1 MIATNFLKKID
12 RFQKVFLEKTFEMFF
27 EKTVIIKITTKIIKR
42 GMENIPKAT
51 CKPKHGDNTAK
62 PMIRYHSWIEYTE
75 YVRG

>member
-1 MIATNFLKKID
+1 
-12 RFQKVFLEKTFEMFF
+12 MFF
-27 EKTVIIKITTKIIKR
+27 EKTVIIKIITTKIIKR
-42 GMENIPKAT
+42 GMENIPKTT